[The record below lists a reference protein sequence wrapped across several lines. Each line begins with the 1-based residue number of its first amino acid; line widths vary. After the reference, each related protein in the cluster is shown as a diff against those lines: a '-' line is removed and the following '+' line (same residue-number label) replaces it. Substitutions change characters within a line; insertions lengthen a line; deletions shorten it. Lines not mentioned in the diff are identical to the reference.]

1 MDAKNSGED
10 QAGTQSG
17 HQTISVDCNSP
28 SNTPRAPAVMAKWID
43 VYKQQNEKSPGWLGY
58 SPKTP
63 IPKNQQE
70 GRRSKMQKDGRLSN
84 IFDGTN
90 VATSDS
96 PWAKFL
102 VDEGED
108 SDYLQNCEHDD
119 NTINMYKSMQR
130 LSANIS
136 TLKLE

>member
-28 SNTPRAPAVMAKWID
+28 SITPRAPAVMAKWID

-63 IPKNQQE
+63 KPKIQQE
-70 GRRSKMQKDGRLSN
+70 GRRSKIQ
-84 IFDGTN
+84 
-90 VATSDS
+90 
-96 PWAKFL
+96 
-102 VDEGED
+102 VDRQEVTD
-108 SDYLQNCEHDD
+108 
-119 NTINMYKSMQR
+119 MYKSYTHVCEY
-130 LSANIS
+130 LSIYADLYVYLSIYVRVYM
-136 TLKLE
+136 